1 MAIEMNTGCLQCHMN
16 RCLETARSLGDE
28 KTAMAFA
35 RELMKIYMEAPEGIC
50 SPYLG
55 PASNALLK
63 KYYPLPDDRYVQEK
77 IDSNAFVLERMDS
90 IREMVEKAEDPL
102 YAALQFA
109 VLGNYLD
116 FAALQGQVSFAQLE
130 QMLREA
136 LTMELDRDCFAKFR
150 KDLAKGGKLL
160 YITDNAGEIVM
171 DRIFAEK
178 IAELYPQ
185 VQITFCVRGGP
196 AHNDATREDARVA
209 GISFPVVDNG
219 NTVGGTELSMLSEE
233 AKKAMDE
240 ADIIL
245 AKGMGNTETLYGSGY
260 QVYFAFLVK
269 CAHFV
274 RFFGKPMM
282 TPMFIQG

>member
-35 RELMKIYMEAPEGIC
+35 RELMKLYIQTPEGVS

-63 KYYPLPDDRYVQEK
+63 KFYDLPDDRYLREK
-77 IDSNAFVLERMDS
+77 IDSNAFALERMDS
-90 IREMVEKAEDPL
+90 IRAMADGAEDPL

-116 FAALQGQVSFAQLE
+116 FAALQGKVSFSQLE
-130 QMLREA
+130 KMLRDA
-136 LTMELDRDCFAKFR
+136 LTMELDRDCYETFR
-150 KDLAKGGKLL
+150 QDLKKGGKLL
-160 YITDNAGEIVM
+160 YLTDNAGEIVM
-171 DRIFAEK
+171 DRVFAEK
-178 IAELYPQ
+178 IAELYPN

-196 AHNDATREDARVA
+196 AHNDATREDAKAV
-209 GISFPVVDNG
+209 GIPFPVIDNG
-219 NTVGGTELSMLSEE
+219 NTIGGTELSMLSAE
-233 AKKAMDE
+233 ARQAMEE

-260 QVYFAFLVK
+260 RVYFAFLVK
-269 CAHFV
+269 CSHFV

-282 TPMFIQG
+282 TPMFIRG